1 MAIESSYGKGHA
13 PAPWS
18 MGFNASAAAEKV
30 ACSACV
36 RLLGFAQV
44 RRIALSPSAPASCPM
59 ASHGCRGPR
68 PPPPPPLTLCEA
80 LARLTFL
87 AARAHN
93 AGAGALWLASRRRV
107 CAVLYCAEL
116 ELGAGLGAWTR
127 VTGRTSRCA
136 MERMSLLRVPCPS
149 IVAARRRRRRP
160 PLARLFYSAVL
171 GRWSSEAGP
180 LLDISLDMP
189 TSEPLLVR
197 EFGTSFFAFPETN
210 LLTRTLPRY
219 VLLERK
225 KKKINSAPTR
235 GQILVERQTAVSA
248 EAQPTNRSIAG

>member
-13 PAPWS
+13 PGPWS

-44 RRIALSPSAPASCPM
+44 RRIALSPSAPAGCPM
-59 ASHGCRGPR
+59 ATHGCRGPR

-93 AGAGALWLASRRRV
+93 AGAGALWLAGCRRV

-160 PLARLFYSAVL
+160 PLARLFSCAGKMVI
-171 GRWSSEAGP
+171 GSRAHCSTFRWTCQPVNPCSFGNSVRAS
-180 LLDISLDMP
+180 LLFQKLICSRGHCPGMCSLK
-189 TSEPLLVR
+189 
-197 EFGTSFFAFPETN
+197 G
-210 LLTRTLPRY
+210 
-219 VLLERK
+219 RK
-225 KKKINSAPTR
+225 KRLTV
-235 GQILVERQTAVSA
+235 L
-248 EAQPTNRSIAG
+248 QPEDRF